1 MVGVDLGLTGSGLVR
16 VGGEGWVGGGNV
28 VLLGGAFGKYPFC
41 HISPNGPVWILS
53 GRGTGSAVAGGLRLV
68 GGLGH

>member
-1 MVGVDLGLTGSGLVR
+1 MR
-16 VGGEGWVGGGNV
+16 GGYGGGNV

-41 HISPNGPVWILS
+41 HISPVGLVWILS
-53 GRGTGSAVAGGLRLV
+53 GLGTGSAVAGGLHLV